1 MSNPKPDTVSE
12 MMQIMED
19 VGFVVCEFPD
29 LPDFLDRKKNP
40 SNTPNPL
47 PPHAYRQKPNSDGI
61 VWPKKEIERVLA
73 AKARE
78 NKRARKARVKAKR
91 KKARYWKG

>member
-1 MSNPKPDTVSE
+1 MNNPKPDTVAE
-12 MMQIMED
+12 MMQIMDEI
-19 VGFVVCEFPD
+19 GFVVCEVPD
-29 LPDFLDRKKNP
+29 LPECLDRKKNGI
-40 SNTPNPL
+40 TPDPL

-73 AKARE
+73 HKARE